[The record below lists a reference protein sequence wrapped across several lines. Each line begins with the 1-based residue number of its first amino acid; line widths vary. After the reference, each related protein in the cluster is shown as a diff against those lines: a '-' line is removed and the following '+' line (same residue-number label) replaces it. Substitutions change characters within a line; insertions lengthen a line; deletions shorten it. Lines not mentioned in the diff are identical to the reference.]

1 MRTVTRLNNRRE
13 RPLDSFSADAL
24 VTAVIMLTHK
34 VAGTDDERLKATYRA
49 QRDAAKAELLK
60 RCAS

>member
-1 MRTVTRLNNRRE
+1 MGDVTRLSDRRE
-13 RPLDSFSADAL
+13 RPLSTFSADAL
-24 VTAVIMLTHK
+24 VTAIIMLTHR
-34 VAGTDDERLKATYRA
+34 VAGTTDERLKATYRA